1 MFTKKLKTEAN
12 IFIQFSY
19 VLIVFVLRSQCR
31 EYGMV
36 CGTHLRLLAP
46 WATRLLSQ
54 RMVHWWRVNDS
65 TAR

>member
-31 EYGMV
+31 EYGMRRPPPLTCALGHAV
-36 CGTHLRLLAP
+36 AFAMNGALVA
-46 WATRLLSQ
+46 SQ
-54 RMVHWWRVNDS
+54 
-65 TAR
+65 